1 MKTNKEFENVIVR
14 KVFNYYRES
23 VDCNGLDSH
32 NLNLSCSEE
41 ESVRIIC
48 NLIDEDKLE
57 IIAFE
62 HDENPHIN
70 RFGFPSKEMQI
81 SYLQKNG
88 MDGRFCIYPSNTY
101 LQRNMETDFI
111 PKYPFQY
118 MIQFGNPQLK
128 ECYFEWGVL
137 YKYFSDP
144 RYRFDF
150 SDYIGQIGST
160 DSIDDN
166 SFIDLKTFGIGK
178 DANGNRVVVSYP
190 RYLRRMSSACQI
202 EWYSKLIPDQEGCK
216 VLRSYADN
224 LFNGSWSFPQT
235 VYKSII
241 QEISNINQL
250 TSKIW
255 NYNFFRIEFDKDKPV
270 GFDMIYI
277 PTYKVYMDY
286 VLLLEKMVVS
296 NIDDKFFD
304 VIKWPRCD
312 DKGRKKG
319 TLHCLKEFL
328 QKVNPGVEDDI
339 TASLRAVRAYRQA
352 PAHKIEE
359 DSYDIMYFNKQHDI
373 TVQVFNS
380 LNLLRKLMQTHP
392 KVENLGIRYKQTENY
407 IIP

>member
-14 KVFNYYRES
+14 KVFDYYRES

-70 RFGFPSKEMQI
+70 RFGFPPREMQI
-81 SYLQKNG
+81 GYLQKNG

-101 LQRNMETDFI
+101 LQHNMETDFI

-118 MIQFGNPQLK
+118 MIQLGNPQLK

-166 SFIDLKTFGIGK
+166 SFIDLKTFGVGK

-202 EWYSKLIPDQEGCK
+202 EWYSKMVPDQEGCK

-255 NYNFFRIEFDKDKPV
+255 NYNFFRTEFDKDKPV

-312 DKGRKKG
+312 DKGRGKG
-319 TLHCLKEFL
+319 TLLCLKELL
-328 QKVNPGVEDDI
+328 QKVNPSVENDV
-339 TASLRAVRAYRQA
+339 TSPLRAVRKYRQA

-359 DSYDIMYFNKQHDI
+359 NSYDIKYLDKQHDI
-373 TVQVFNS
+373 TEQVFNS

-392 KVENLGIRYKQTENY
+392 KADGLGIRYKQTEKY